1 MVYVDL
7 LVIQDLIMNYLVI
20 LSTGILLNRVTKFH
34 KVFLSSV
41 TGTIPIIFLFL
52 NINKILI
59 LIILFFFA
67 IIMSML
73 AFKYND
79 LIYTLKNCFYMYLI
93 SIFIAGSIYL
103 INTMILPSIDS
114 YILNVVLLIFLTP
127 IITTI
132 YIKSIKHIKVNY
144 SNYYKV
150 DIYFK
155 DKPKIAVNAFLD
167 TGNLLSDPY
176 NHKPIILVS
185 QDIIDITNEKI
196 ILVPYQTIDNQS
208 LIKCFS
214 PQKIYIDHIGY
225 RKRVLIGLIDG
236 INIEGANCLLNK
248 KLLERN

>member
-20 LSTGILLNRVTKFH
+20 LSTGILLNRITNFSKL
-34 KVFLSSV
+34 FLSSV
-41 TGTIPIIFLFL
+41 IGTIPIIFLFI

-59 LIILFFFA
+59 LIIIFFFA
-67 IIMSML
+67 IIMSII

-79 LIYTLKNCFYMYLI
+79 LIYTLKNCIYMYLI
-93 SIFIAGSIYL
+93 SIFIAGTIYL
-103 INTMILPSIDS
+103 INTMILPSINS
-114 YILNVVLLIFLTP
+114 YVLNVVLLIFLAP
-127 IITTI
+127 ITTTI
-132 YIKSIKHIKVNY
+132 YIKSIRHIKINY

-155 DKPKIAVNAFLD
+155 DKPKITVNAFLD
-167 TGNLLSDPY
+167 TGNMLMDPY
-176 NHKPIILVS
+176 SYKPIILIS
-185 QDIIDITNEKI
+185 QDLIDITNEKY

-214 PQKIYIDHIGY
+214 PQKIYINHIGY
-225 RKRVLIGLIDG
+225 RKRVLVGLIDE